1 MRLLD
6 TRFHGTALGVG
17 SAKILGRIHVAQMEI
32 LDKKLPV
39 NLTILDDDKIEFL
52 LGLDTLK
59 RYQSIMNLGERN
71 LTFVLDGKHLTVP
84 FLHDG

>member
-32 LDKKLPV
+32 LDKVIK
-39 NLTILDDDKIEFL
+39 LTIKNILD
-52 LGLDTLK
+52 
-59 RYQSIMNLGERN
+59 
-71 LTFVLDGKHLTVP
+71 
-84 FLHDG
+84 